1 MHTVLAIIIFLAVL
15 FWFNSQGVLH
25 KSKNI
30 TLLIILGLCVIV
42 SLLNTIFIK

>member
-1 MHTVLAIIIFLAVL
+1 MHTVLVLIIFFAVL
-15 FWFNSQGVLH
+15 YWFKSQGVLH

-30 TLLIILGLCVIV
+30 TLLIILGACVIV